1 MRKAAGFF
9 YFVAIILGITELVH
23 EFINGVINFGAIML
37 GSTFFIAASI
47 LFVGGALIE
56 YFDEC
61 RKKDGKAPVNED

>member
-1 MRKAAGFF
+1 MRKAAGVF
-9 YFVAIILGITELVH
+9 YVIAIIFGIMEIFL

-56 YFDEC
+56 YFEEC
-61 RKKDGKAPVNED
+61 RKKDGKAPVDGA